1 MRGEFISGLRLPT
14 LMLAAVYRGS
24 PKLEVEDLNRPEPG
38 AGEILVRVEVC
49 GVCGTDVKKIDKA
62 LVPPPRIF
70 GHEIAGVV
78 AGLGSGVTRFR
89 EGDRVVVHHHIP
101 CLECFYCER
110 KLYAQCAVY
119 KRNGTTAGFEPG
131 GGGFSEY
138 LKAAPHIVERGTIP
152 IPKGVKAEVACLVE
166 PVNTCLKAVDQAGI
180 REGDTVLVVGQ
191 GPIGSMLM
199 QLSQVRGARA
209 LVSDLS
215 PLRLE
220 LARKFGAQTFDANHR
235 GLGDWVRAETNGR
248 GADVVLLAAIGQRA
262 FDAAVEC
269 TRPGGRIV
277 PFSATSKGE
286 ICEVDLGLLAAAEK
300 QIVSVYSASVDVQE
314 ESAELVFTGRLRLE
328 ELLSD
333 FFPIARANEAIDLFR
348 KPGPTTLKIVMDMRL
363 A

>member
-1 MRGEFISGLRLPT
+1 MAQMR
-14 LMLAAVYRGS
+14 AAVYRGN
-24 PKLEVEDLNRPEPG
+24 PRLEVETLPRPEPG
-38 AGEILVRVEVC
+38 AGEILVKVDVC

-101 CLECFYCER
+101 CLACFYCER
-110 KLYAQCAVY
+110 RLYAQCAVY
-119 KRNGTTAGFEPG
+119 KHNGTSAGFEPS
-131 GGGFSEY
+131 GGGFAEY
-138 LKAAPHIVERGTIP
+138 LKAEPHIVERGTIP
-152 IPKGVKAEVACLVE
+152 IPAGVAAEVACLVE
-166 PVNTCLKAVDQAGI
+166 PVNTCLKAVDQARVKAG
-180 REGDTVLVVGQ
+180 ETVLVVGQ

-199 QLSQVRGARA
+199 QLAQVRGARV

-215 PLRLE
+215 PLRLD
-220 LARKFGAQTFDANHR
+220 LATRLGAEVFNPAE
-235 GLGDWVRAETNGR
+235 GSVEAWVKQATAGR
-248 GADVVLLAAIGQRA
+248 GADVALLAATGQRPLDTA
-262 FDAAVEC
+262 IEA

-286 ICEVDLGLLAAAEK
+286 VYDLDLGVLAASEK

-314 ESAELVFTGRLRLE
+314 ESADLVFSGRLRLR
-328 ELLSD
+328 ELLTD
-333 FFPIARANEAIDLFR
+333 FFPIDRVNEAIDLFR
-348 KPGPTTLKIVMDMRL
+348 RPAPETLKIAIDMRL